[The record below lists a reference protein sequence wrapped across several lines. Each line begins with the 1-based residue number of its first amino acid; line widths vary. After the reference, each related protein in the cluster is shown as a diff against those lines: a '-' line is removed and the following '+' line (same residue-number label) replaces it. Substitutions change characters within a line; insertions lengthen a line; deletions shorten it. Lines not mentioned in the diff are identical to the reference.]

1 MGDFCLYMKYIYGPV
16 NSRRLGFDLGISL
29 TPHKTCSY
37 DCVYCQLGKTVA
49 LTSQRRECVPL
60 GEVIGE
66 LREWMR
72 EHPADLE
79 RLNFVTIAGFG
90 EPTLDIHLGE
100 AIREVKR
107 LTHKRVAVIT
117 NASLMSDPVVRR
129 QLLEA
134 DLVVPS
140 LDSVT
145 QDIFERIDRPAPGI
159 SVEDI
164 IAGLIAF
171 RQEYKG
177 EIWLE
182 VMLVKG
188 VNDAPEEI
196 RKLESVIERINPDK
210 IQINSPVRSTTENG
224 VLCLDREQLERI
236 KNVLGGKVD
245 IV

>member
-1 MGDFCLYMKYIYGPV
+1 MKYIYGPV
-16 NSRRLGFDLGISL
+16 NSRRLGLDLGISL

-37 DCVYCQLGKTVA
+37 DCVYCQLGKTRE

-60 GEVIGE
+60 VEVIGE
-66 LREWMR
+66 LRGWMR

-90 EPTLDIHLGE
+90 EPTLYIHLGE
-100 AIREVKR
+100 AIHEVKR

-117 NASLMSDPVVRR
+117 NASLMNDPAVRR

-145 QDIFERIDRPAPGI
+145 QYIFERIDRPARGI
-159 SVEDI
+159 LVEDI

-171 RQEYKG
+171 RQEYRG
-177 EIWLE
+177 AIWLE

-196 RKLESVIERINPDK
+196 RKLKSVIERIKPDK
-210 IQINSPVRSTTENG
+210 IQLNSPVRSTAENG
-224 VLCLDREQLERI
+224 VLCLDREQLDRI
-236 KNVLGGKVD
+236 KKILGGEIE